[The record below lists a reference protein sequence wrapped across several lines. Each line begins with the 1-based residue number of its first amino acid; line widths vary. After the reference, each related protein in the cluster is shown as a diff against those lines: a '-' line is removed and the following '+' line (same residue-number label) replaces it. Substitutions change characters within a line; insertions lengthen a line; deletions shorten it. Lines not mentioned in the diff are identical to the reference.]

1 MNEKRLEI
9 KVGAFAVVA
18 LVVLAAILLVF
29 SKGEG
34 WFASTYTLRL
44 RADNVSGLKARSS
57 VLISGVPV
65 GTVTSTE
72 LSPDGKGVTIFL
84 RIQKRYGIH
93 RDALFSVEQIGLLG
107 DQFVVITPTENKG
120 TLLQDGDEVDCRAP
134 FSVQGLAASAVGFVQ
149 RVDEATKMLKD
160 MMTRINDIFLT
171 KQTLTNLSQTVGNL
185 RAASERA
192 GALVENLDQLVSTNS
207 PSFTVALTN
216 FARFSEDLIR
226 LASEVRETL
235 SENRS
240 SLAGTVKNLEDSS
253 RTVRGLANDL
263 DQGKGLAGAM
273 LKDEQIRANLSA
285 TIANLTT
292 LSSNL
297 ARHGLLHKP
306 KPPKPSLDSRPP
318 YPGYSPTK

>member
-207 PSFTVALTN
+207 PSFTVTLTN

>member
-1 MNEKRLEI
+1 MNERRLEI
-9 KVGAFAVVA
+9 KVGAFSIVA

-44 RADNVSGLKARSS
+44 RADNVGGLKPRST

-72 LSPDGKGVTIFL
+72 LSPDGKGVTIVL

-93 RDALFSVEQIGLLG
+93 RDALFNVEQIGLLG
-107 DQFVVITPTENKG
+107 DQYVVITPTENKG

-285 TIANLTT
+285 TLANLNT

-297 ARHGLLHKP
+297 ARYGLLYKP
-306 KPPKPSLDSRPP
+306 KPPKPARDSRPP

>member
-9 KVGAFAVVA
+9 KVGAFAIIA

-44 RADNVSGLKARSS
+44 RADNVGGLKARSS

-65 GTVTSTE
+65 GTVTGTE
-72 LSPDGKGVTIFL
+72 LSPDGKGVTIL
-84 RIQKRYGIH
+84 LKIQKRYGIH
-93 RDALFSVEQIGLLG
+93 RDALFNVEQIGLLG
-107 DQFVVITPTENKG
+107 DQYVVITPTENKG
-120 TLLQDGDEVDCRAP
+120 PLLQDGDEVDCRAP
-134 FSVQGLAASAVGFVQ
+134 FSVQALAASAVGFIQ
-149 RVDEATKMLKD
+149 RVDEATKMLKET
-160 MMTRINDIFLT
+160 MTRINDIFLT

-185 RAASERA
+185 RSASERA

-207 PSFTVALTN
+207 PSFAVALTN
-216 FARFSEDLIR
+216 FARFSEDLNR
-226 LASEVRETL
+226 LAGEVRETL

-273 LKDEQIRANLSA
+273 LKDEQIRVNLSA
-285 TIANLTT
+285 TLANLTT

-297 ARHGLLHKP
+297 ARFGLLHKP
-306 KPPKPSLDSRPP
+306 KSSKPARDPRPP